1 MARTAAAQSSN
12 RRQAAPKKGATTRR
26 APSRQKQR
34 QGFSVPGWLCGL
46 IGLIAGFA
54 LSQYFQQSAAP
65 VATLMPKPTTEAPG
79 GTVSSSAARS
89 SGKASGDTAT
99 AKDEPAMPT
108 FEFYTL
114 LPESEVV
121 APKVEAY
128 HSTPRPSD
136 DDDGGTAAAKASGD
150 GKYMLQAA
158 SFKDMADAKRLAGKL
173 KDFGLLAKITDVQT
187 DGDQTWHRVQVG
199 PYEDTRELTRAQDL
213 MVTQG
218 IEPLM
223 IRLQN

>member
-1 MARTAAAQSSN
+1 MARTAAAQNGN
-12 RRQAAPKKGATTRR
+12 RRKAAPRKGATTRR
-26 APSRQKQR
+26 APRQKTR
-34 QGFSVPGWLCGL
+34 QGARVPGWLCGL

-65 VATLMPKPTTEAPG
+65 VATLMPKPATEAADATAASAG
-79 GTVSSSAARS
+79 KAASRSQGESAA
-89 SGKASGDTAT
+89 

-121 APKVEAY
+121 APKVDAY
-128 HSTPRPSD
+128 QSTPRPSD
-136 DDDGGTAAAKASGD
+136 DDDGGAAQAAAKG

-158 SFKDMADAKRLAGKL
+158 SFKDMADARRLAGKL
-173 KDFGLLAKITDVQT
+173 KDFGLLAKITDVKAN
-187 DGDQTWHRVQVG
+187 GDQTWHRVQVG

>member
-1 MARTAAAQSSN
+1 MARTAAAQSSS
-12 RRQAAPKKGATTRR
+12 RRKAAPRKGATTRR
-26 APSRQKQR
+26 APRQKQQR
-34 QGFSVPGWLCGL
+34 QGLSVPGWLCGL

-65 VATLMPKPTTEAPG
+65 VATLMPKPATEAPA
-79 GTVSSSAARS
+79 GTASSA
-89 SGKASGDTAT
+89 GKTSAKAQGEAAA

-136 DDDGGTAAAKASGD
+136 DDDGGAAQAAKKG

-158 SFKDMADAKRLAGKL
+158 SFKDMADARRLAGKL
-173 KDFGLLAKITDVQT
+173 KDFGLLAKITDVKAN
-187 DGDQTWHRVQVG
+187 GDQTWHRVQVG